1 MTSTRTNRKGSH
13 SGPRQ
18 WFPNQPPLPR
28 PVRVLLIAA
37 AILLAVLLL
46 AALVFFITG
55 GRWFVVQTPSM
66 GETAPV
72 GTLILTTP
80 TNGQVAVGD
89 IITFR
94 PPTSPGEVY
103 THGIIAISADGAI
116 STRGDI
122 NGATD
127 PWQLRAGS

>member
-1 MTSTRTNRKGSH
+1 M
-13 SGPRQ
+13 
-18 WFPNQPPLPR
+18 
-28 PVRVLLIAA
+28 LLIAA